1 MPDPILTWTRTRPG
15 EWHSGCGRYLILRGY
30 LPGGMTVFN
39 LRGLDHG
46 CGPGGY
52 FITERYGIGEIMQA
66 AGTHAY
72 AAEHGAERNVPP
84 DFPALA
90 MTRFFWPI
98 SGGTTRAALVI
109 TQAGGRTVARVV
121 GMCRGDDA
129 YQPGVY
135 AEIDL
140 TALTEGTP
148 CLTQDR

>member
-109 TQAGGRTVARVV
+109 TQAGG
-121 GMCRGDDA
+121 
-129 YQPGVY
+129 
-135 AEIDL
+135 L
-140 TALTEGTP
+140 TSTPRSTTP
-148 CLTQDR
+148 CGPWPASSGCAAGTTPTSPACTRKSTSPH